1 MFDIFDVVD
10 MTFTRSKLCFLS
22 TLYFTASTCGLL
34 GKGVRIRYIAQEKQE
49 ENNLSSLQKMK
60 KVPPFPRF
68 GTEKEYLSSRI
79 IFSSKNRHKSKI
91 VYS

>member
-1 MFDIFDVVD
+1 
-10 MTFTRSKLCFLS
+10 
-22 TLYFTASTCGLL
+22 LYFTASTFGLL
-34 GKGVRIRYIAQEKQE
+34 RKDARIHYLAQEKQE
-49 ENNLSSLQKMK
+49 ENNLSSLEKMK

-68 GTEKEYLSSRI
+68 GRGKEYLSSRI